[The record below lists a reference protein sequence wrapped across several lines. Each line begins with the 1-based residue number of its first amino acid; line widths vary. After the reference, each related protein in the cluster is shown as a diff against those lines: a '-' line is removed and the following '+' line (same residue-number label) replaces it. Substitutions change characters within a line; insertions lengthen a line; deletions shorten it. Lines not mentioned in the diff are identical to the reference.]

1 MEKLLNESKK
11 SKESSTL
18 FQKVQV
24 KWHDSTIDSSGWV
37 DIDDYDFDFHEKS
50 MSMETIGY
58 CIKSTDNA
66 IFIAQSVGNDKVA
79 SVVSIPSGC
88 IRSIIKIKE

>member
-11 SKESSTL
+11 SKESSTI

-37 DIDDYDFDFHEKS
+37 DIDDYDFDAHEKT
-50 MSMETIGY
+50 MVMKTIGY
-58 CIKSTDNA
+58 CIKSTDKTL
-66 IFIAQSVGNDKVA
+66 FLAQSIGNNKAA
-79 SVVSIPSGC
+79 SVVAIPSGC
-88 IRSIIKIKE
+88 IVSIIKIN

>member
-1 MEKLLNESKK
+1 M
-11 SKESSTL
+11 
-18 FQKVQV
+18 QKVKV
-24 KWHDSTIDSSGWV
+24 HWLDSIQDISGWV
-37 DIDDYDFDFHEKS
+37 DINDYDFDFHEKS

-66 IFIAQSVGNDKVA
+66 IFIAQSIGNNQVA